1 MRKNRK
7 KQNQRNKMMII
18 IALLVILTFTLL
30 ITQIIKLV
38 KSTSNIKN
46 GEVISNVVSDEKQRE
61 LDKEELKF
69 DTFVDKVYAEKEIEG
84 LSITELER
92 LLKLDGVKIKNIDCK
107 RIAGSAKDVNEAK
120 KIAGDVYATQNQF
133 VLGANI
139 IEDDDI
145 FYVVNVRW
153 RYVSE
158 NVNNIYEQKVLVFK
172 KFYFDIENQI
182 LNLDEADKIK
192 LVLDLD
198 NYVRNK
204 NNSEKKLV
212 QSFMHKE
219 GKICKYVLYY
229 IDANY
234 SIDGQRDRIDLVKEI
249 ITINPETG
257 KIEQREDIIVE

>member
-182 LNLDEADKIK
+182 LNLDEADKI
-192 LVLDLD
+192 
-198 NYVRNK
+198 
-204 NNSEKKLV
+204 NSDKKLV

-219 GKICKYVLYY
+219 GKICEYVLYY

>member
-158 NVNNIYEQKVLVFK
+158 NVNNI
-172 KFYFDIENQI
+172 
-182 LNLDEADKIK
+182 
-192 LVLDLD
+192 
-198 NYVRNK
+198 
-204 NNSEKKLV
+204 
-212 QSFMHKE
+212 
-219 GKICKYVLYY
+219 LYY